1 MKLYKQIIIFI
12 LIVFFKT
19 NTLFSEIN
27 LFSVNNIEIEKK
39 DKISNNTLADQAIKK
54 GFNQLIERI
63 LIKKDREKL
72 EDLNFD
78 QIKQLI
84 SYYRVSNTSAKKKD
98 ELLNFNVT
106 FDKDKIHQLFYKR
119 GILYSEVL
127 DKEMYILPIN
137 IKENE
142 VFIFNKNF
150 FYTNWNQLNNE
161 GLIEFILPIEN
172 IEIIQKVNS
181 NKGNLLNIDLNDLF
195 KEYNKKNLAL
205 VLIED
210 KKNTKKV
217 YMKLKVQDKEISKS
231 LNFEKKNFINDE
243 FNKKIIFEIKEDL
256 INLIKS
262 KNLIDISTPSF
273 LNVKFFFDRDNSL
286 INLNSKFKK
295 IESIENIYI
304 QELNKNYVSLRI
316 KYLGKLEKIINQL
329 KNERV
334 SVQFVNE
341 IWIIKIL

>member
-1 MKLYKQIIIFI
+1 MKLFILITFI

-84 SYYRVSNTSAKKKD
+84 TYYRVSNTSAKKKD

-273 LNVKFFFDRDNSL
+273 LNAKFFFDRDNSL

>member
-1 MKLYKQIIIFI
+1 MKLFILITFI

-84 SYYRVSNTSAKKKD
+84 TYYRVTNTSAKKKD
-98 ELLNFNVT
+98 ELLNFNVK

-150 FYTNWNQLNNE
+150 FIRI
-161 GLIEFILPIEN
+161 G
-172 IEIIQKVNS
+172 
-181 NKGNLLNIDLNDLF
+181 
-195 KEYNKKNLAL
+195 
-205 VLIED
+205 
-210 KKNTKKV
+210 
-217 YMKLKVQDKEISKS
+217 
-231 LNFEKKNFINDE
+231 
-243 FNKKIIFEIKEDL
+243 
-256 INLIKS
+256 INLIMK
-262 KNLIDISTPSF
+262 
-273 LNVKFFFDRDNSL
+273 V
-286 INLNSKFKK
+286 
-295 IESIENIYI
+295 
-304 QELNKNYVSLRI
+304 
-316 KYLGKLEKIINQL
+316 
-329 KNERV
+329 
-334 SVQFVNE
+334 
-341 IWIIKIL
+341 

>member
-1 MKLYKQIIIFI
+1 MKLFILIAFI

-54 GFNQLIERI
+54 GFNQLTERI
-63 LIKKDREKL
+63 LIKQDIEKL
-72 EDLNFD
+72 KDLNFD
-78 QIKQLI
+78 QIKQLVT
-84 SYYRVSNTSAKKKD
+84 YYRVSNVSEKKKT
-98 ELLNFNVT
+98 ELSNFNVT
-106 FDKDKIHQLFYKR
+106 FDKDKIHQLFFKR
-119 GILYSEVL
+119 GISYSEVL
-127 DKEMYILPIN
+127 DKEMYILPISV
-137 IKENE
+137 KENE

-150 FYTNWNQLNNE
+150 FYTNWNQLNKE

-172 IEIIQKVNS
+172 IEIIQKVNN
-181 NKGNLLNIDLNDLF
+181 NKGNLLNINLNDLF
-195 KEYNKKNLAL
+195 MEYNKKNIAL
-205 VLIED
+205 VLIEE

-231 LNFEKKNFINDE
+231 LNFEKKNLIKDE
-243 FNKKIIFEIKEDL
+243 FDKKVIFEIKEEL

-262 KNLIDISTPSF
+262 KNLIDISAPSF
-273 LNVKFFFDRDNSL
+273 LNAKFFFDKDNSL

-329 KNERV
+329 KNEKV

>member
-1 MKLYKQIIIFI
+1 M
-12 LIVFFKT
+12 
-19 NTLFSEIN
+19 
-27 LFSVNNIEIEKK
+27 
-39 DKISNNTLADQAIKK
+39 
-54 GFNQLIERI
+54 
-63 LIKKDREKL
+63 IKKDREKL

-84 SYYRVSNTSAKKKD
+84 TYYRVTNTSAKKKD
-98 ELLNFNVT
+98 ELLNFNVK

-150 FYTNWNQLNNE
+150 FYTNWNKLNNE

-210 KKNTKKV
+210 KKNTKRV

-231 LNFEKKNFINDE
+231 LNFEKKNFKNDK

-262 KNLIDISTPSF
+262 KNLIDINTPSF
-273 LNVKFFFDRDNSL
+273 LNAKFFFDRDNSL

>member
-1 MKLYKQIIIFI
+1 MKLFILITFI

-63 LIKKDREKL
+63 LIKKDRKKL

-243 FNKKIIFEIKEDL
+243 FNKKIISEIKEDL

-273 LNVKFFFDRDNSL
+273 LNAKFFFDRDNSL

>member
-1 MKLYKQIIIFI
+1 M
-12 LIVFFKT
+12 
-19 NTLFSEIN
+19 
-27 LFSVNNIEIEKK
+27 
-39 DKISNNTLADQAIKK
+39 
-54 GFNQLIERI
+54 
-63 LIKKDREKL
+63 
-72 EDLNFD
+72 
-78 QIKQLI
+78 
-84 SYYRVSNTSAKKKD
+84 
-98 ELLNFNVT
+98 
-106 FDKDKIHQLFYKR
+106 
-119 GILYSEVL
+119 
-127 DKEMYILPIN
+127 
-137 IKENE
+137 
-142 VFIFNKNF
+142 
-150 FYTNWNQLNNE
+150 
-161 GLIEFILPIEN
+161 
-172 IEIIQKVNS
+172 NS
-181 NKGNLLNIDLNDLF
+181 NKGNLLNIDLKDLF
-195 KEYNKKNLAL
+195 KKYNKKNLAL

-273 LNVKFFFDRDNSL
+273 LNAKFFFDRDNSL

-304 QELNKNYVSLRI
+304 QELNRNYVSLRI

>member
-1 MKLYKQIIIFI
+1 MKLFILITFI

-19 NTLFSEIN
+19 NTLFSKIN
-27 LFSVNNIEIEKK
+27 LFSVNNIELEKK

-54 GFNQLIERI
+54 GFDQLIERI

-72 EDLNFD
+72 KGLNFD
-78 QIKQLI
+78 QIKQLVT
-84 SYYRVSNTSAKKKD
+84 YYRVSNVTENKKA
-98 ELLNFNVT
+98 ELLNFRVT

-119 GILYSEVL
+119 GISYSEIL
-127 DKEMYILPIN
+127 DKELYILPIN

-150 FYTNWNQLNNE
+150 FYINWNQLNNE
-161 GLIEFILPIEN
+161 DLIEFILPIEN
-172 IEIIQKVNS
+172 IEIIQKVNN

-210 KKNTKKV
+210 RKNTKKV
-217 YMKLKVQDKEISKS
+217 YMKLKVQGKEISKS
-231 LNFEKKNFINDE
+231 LNFEKKNLIKDQFD
-243 FNKKIIFEIKEDL
+243 KKVIFEIKEEL

-273 LNVKFFFDRDNSL
+273 LNAKFFFDKDNSL
-286 INLNSKFKK
+286 VNLNSKFRK
-295 IESIENIYI
+295 IDSIENIYI

-316 KYLGKLEKIINQL
+316 KYLGKIEKIINQL
-329 KNERV
+329 KREKV

>member
-1 MKLYKQIIIFI
+1 MKLIILITFI

-19 NTLFSEIN
+19 NTLFSETN

-72 EDLNFD
+72 KDLNFD
-78 QIKQLI
+78 QIKQLVT
-84 SYYRVSNTSAKKKD
+84 YYRVSNVSAKKKD
-98 ELLNFNVT
+98 ELSNFNVT

-119 GILYSEVL
+119 GISYSEVL

-273 LNVKFFFDRDNSL
+273 LNAKFFFDRDNTL

-329 KNERV
+329 KNEKV

>member
-1 MKLYKQIIIFI
+1 MKLFILITFI

-84 SYYRVSNTSAKKKD
+84 TYYRVTNTSAKKKD
-98 ELLNFNVT
+98 ELLNFNVK

-210 KKNTKKV
+210 KKNTKRV

-262 KNLIDISTPSF
+262 KNLIDINTPSF
-273 LNVKFFFDRDNSL
+273 LNAKFFFDRDNSL

>member
-1 MKLYKQIIIFI
+1 MKLFILITFI

-72 EDLNFD
+72 KDLNFD
-78 QIKQLI
+78 HIKQLVT
-84 SYYRVSNTSAKKKD
+84 YYRISNVSAKKKD

>member
-1 MKLYKQIIIFI
+1 MKLFILITFI

-19 NTLFSEIN
+19 NTLFSETN

-72 EDLNFD
+72 KDLNFD
-78 QIKQLI
+78 QIKQLVT
-84 SYYRVSNTSAKKKD
+84 YYRVSNVSAKKKD
-98 ELLNFNVT
+98 ELSNFNVT

-119 GILYSEVL
+119 GISYSEVL

-137 IKENE
+137 IKEDE

-231 LNFEKKNFINDE
+231 LNFEKKNFIDDE

-273 LNVKFFFDRDNSL
+273 LNAKFFFDRDNTL

-329 KNERV
+329 KNEKV